1 MRQEDAQCRSS
12 SRGCR
17 LLVRACVFIYICL
30 RVCLCFKALGEAPGC
45 TLLSGVRWCWVWILG
60 GCTYLLQNDIWGVR
74 TPLYTC
80 SRCLFCL
87 CLAHNDAHTLTNTHH
102 PRTPT
107 PRHGV
112 DNQLICYGAVRLVYE
127 HMHDDELHCTRATTL
142 FGETAKSRTQRRMA

>member
-1 MRQEDAQCRSS
+1 MQVELQGLSS
-12 SRGCR
+12 TG
-17 LLVRACVFIYICL
+17 ACMCIYIYICL

-45 TLLSGVRWCWVWILG
+45 TLLSGVRWCWVWIG
-60 GCTYLLQNDIWGVR
+60 GGGGTYLLQNDIWGVR

>member
-1 MRQEDAQCRSS
+1 MQVELQGLSS
-12 SRGCR
+12 TG
-17 LLVRACVFIYICL
+17 ACMCIYIYICL

-45 TLLSGVRWCWVWILG
+45 TLLSGVRWCWVWIG

-102 PRTPT
+102 PAPP
-107 PRHGV
+107 PRDMV
-112 DNQLICYGAVRLVYE
+112 WIISSFAMVRLDQC
-127 HMHDDELHCTRATTL
+127 MNICTMMNCTAPERQPCSVRPQSRAHR
-142 FGETAKSRTQRRMA
+142 EEWPNK